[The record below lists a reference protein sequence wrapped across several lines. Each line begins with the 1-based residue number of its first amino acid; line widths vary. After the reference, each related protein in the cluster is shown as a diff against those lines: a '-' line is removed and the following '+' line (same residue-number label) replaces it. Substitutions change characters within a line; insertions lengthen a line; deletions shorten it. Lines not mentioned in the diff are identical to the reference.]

1 MNMCKDNKLNQISL
15 PGHFLYTCFSK
26 YFFFHGRDMWSNFE
40 TDKKDPT
47 GGYLWWMLSN
57 FDIFM
62 MPNYTKNK
70 EIFAMKYINE
80 TGIFF
85 IRHDM

>member
-1 MNMCKDNKLNQISL
+1 
-15 PGHFLYTCFSK
+15 
-26 YFFFHGRDMWSNFE
+26 MWSNFE

-70 EIFAMKYINE
+70 EIFAMKYINRNV
-80 TGIFF
+80 FV
-85 IRHDM
+85 RHDM

>member
-1 MNMCKDNKLNQISL
+1 MCKDNKLNQISL
-15 PGHFLYTCFSK
+15 PSHFLYTCFSK

-62 MPNYTKNK
+62 MPNYTKLL
-70 EIFAMKYINE
+70 AV
-80 TGIFF
+80 
-85 IRHDM
+85 